1 MVYCW
6 LFDGGESPRQFETL
20 AELARACGVSRNTMN
35 NRVRRGAT
43 GDAHWRSIKA
53 VGGRPGRPVMWT
65 HTTATKRVS
74 LLCVDDVIDA
84 EDGETVEYENI
95 AQLATV
101 LGVAYSTAHTW
112 LARGYTSTRQAVMA
126 GAMNHSKGEVVWKG
140 VRYASVAHMARAL
153 GVAYQTAQ
161 AMLSGT
167 KPKKS
172 RKSAKPI
179 VAKSAMEILRERHKL
194 LQERKK

>member
-1 MVYCW
+1 MSDWQW
-6 LFDGGESPRQFETL
+6 LFDGDESPRQFETL
-20 AELARACGVSRNTMN
+20 AELAQACGVGRATMN

-53 VGGRPGRPVMWT
+53 VGGRPGRPVAWT
-65 HTTATKRVS
+65 HTTATKRTS

-95 AQLATV
+95 AQLATT
-101 LGVAYSTAHTW
+101 LGVAYSTAHAW
-112 LARGYTSTRQAVMA
+112 VARGYTSTRKAVMA
-126 GAMNHSKGEVVWKG
+126 GAVNHSKGEVTWKN

-153 GVAYQTAQ
+153 GVSHQTAQ
-161 AMLSGT
+161 AMLSGET

-172 RKSAKPI
+172 RKSAKPT
-179 VAKSAMEILRERHKL
+179 KSAMEILRERHKL
-194 LQERKK
+194 LQERRR